1 MDQKMQHATVSMD
14 TEDLSVKSTLMSV
27 NHNPVKTMEHVR
39 MESTSTA
46 ATVSQDFMVP
56 TVRILMPVS
65 LIHVQTMEPV
75 TYSIQLSTSVTAVMD
90 SWG

>member
-1 MDQKMQHATVSMD
+1 MDQKMLHAIVSMD

-46 ATVSQDFMVP
+46 ATVLLDTLVAI
-56 TVRILMPVS
+56 VRPMTLVAWN
-65 LIHVQTMEPV
+65 HVRMEE
-75 TYSIQLSTSVTAVMD
+75 TAQ
-90 SWG
+90 